1 MLYERNY
8 NVLTK
13 GEIIS
18 LEEIEKF
25 KKDNTTCPLGVTPI
39 DVLKKYHE
47 KKPIAAYH
55 YESLFP
61 NNYLFPGNLANK
73 SYLNK
78 IGNEFNDLLRTELS
92 ERNILNFINEN
103 KYYDLI
109 ASLFHAGY
117 TFGHHDA
124 YLFKEFE
131 LPSTYKA
138 DYLLIGKNS
147 HGYNFLFIELENPT
161 GSITTKDGEFGH
173 TIRKGIKQVRDWN
186 KWLEGNFHTLS
197 LILNKNKNPR
207 KELPNEFRTLNKSR
221 MNYLVI
227 AGRRI
232 DFNENTYDLKRKL
245 MRSEQI
251 NLLHYDNLL
260 DSFDHLKSTNNY

>member
-1 MLYERNY
+1 MLYERDY
-8 NVLTK
+8 NILTK
-13 GEIIS
+13 DELI
-18 LEEIEKF
+18 LYEEIEKF
-25 KKDNTTCPLGVTPI
+25 KKDSTTFPLGVIPI
-39 DVLKKYHE
+39 SVLNKYHQ
-47 KKPIAAYH
+47 KKPKAAYH

-61 NNYLFPGNLANK
+61 NNFLLPRNLENK

-78 IGNEFNDLLRTELS
+78 IENEFNTLLQTDIS
-92 ERNILNFINEN
+92 ERNILSFVNKN

-109 ASLFHAGY
+109 ASLFNSGY

-131 LPSTYKA
+131 LTSTYKV

-173 TIRKGIKQVRDWN
+173 TIRKGIKQVTDWN

-197 LILNKNKNPR
+197 LILNKYKNPR
-207 KELPNEFRTLNKSR
+207 IELPNEFRTLNKSR
-221 MNYLVI
+221 MNYLVM
-227 AGRRI
+227 AGRRG
-232 DFNENTYDLKRKL
+232 DFNENTYDLKRRL
-245 MRSEQI
+245 FRSEQI

-260 DSFDHLKSTNNY
+260 DCFSNLKSRKNY